1 MHSALHLSL
10 DCEETQKRETH
21 FIAFCIVQCAF
32 GLRRSNW
39 RCGCRNGGWCTQ
51 RRDLARPNCDLY
63 VFGPSRKHFIS
74 THSLPTVFIRAN
86 PRDPLLLQS
95 RSSTDPIRSAL
106 PLLPPAPSPSSSYP
120 DVIYTHH
127 RGKGF
132 VGPIASRTIKIGGHI
147 AKCPADRRV
156 AHRNGSDWLSV

>member
-1 MHSALHLSL
+1 MFGQ
-10 DCEETQKRETH
+10 DYEETQKRETRDRILALHSALHSSSDVQIGGAAAEMVAGARRGEIWRDQIVIFMFSARAGNISLAPIH
-21 FIAFCIVQCAF
+21 FPPYLSALIPETLSSSS
-32 GLRRSNW
+32 G
-39 RCGCRNGGWCTQ
+39 
-51 RRDLARPNCDLY
+51 
-63 VFGPSRKHFIS
+63 
-74 THSLPTVFIRAN
+74 
-86 PRDPLLLQS
+86 
-95 RSSTDPIRSAL
+95 SSTDPIRSAL
-106 PLLPPAPSPSSSYP
+106 LLLPPAPSPSSSYP